1 MLALEFHGRTWD
13 VDVAGM
19 PFDADVLMRRFRR
32 AAEILE
38 GADTGGQAR
47 NL

>member
-1 MLALEFHGRTWD
+1 VLVLAFYGRTWN
-13 VDVAGM
+13 VDVAGK